1 MGTPSRQSSGIDYP
15 VAIRS
20 GEGAHVKW
28 CRELRCSPRVTPAC
42 RGTFGVASRV
52 PSTVLHVKMER
63 GTSLETLYRVRASS
77 CDDEGTTCFFSSFS
91 GISSYDGEFRLPLVL
106 AQEVQSSIQLVK
118 ESWGLLSRY
127 CRAKRPHLGLCPGTN
142 VPLQGPQG
150 YRGPIPVE
158 LRASGLVS
166 RRSKGLRSPLETRPD
181 SPGKPGMQPRDPCCP
196 WRGTLCRG
204 QKRK

>member
-1 MGTPSRQSSGIDYP
+1 M
-15 VAIRS
+15 
-20 GEGAHVKW
+20 KW
-28 CRELRCSPRVTPAC
+28 CRELRCSPRVTPVC

-150 YRGPIPVE
+150 YRGRIPVSPGGSR
-158 LRASGLVS
+158 LVLSG
-166 RRSKGLRSPLETRPD
+166 RKGLHYPLESRHV
-181 SPGKPGMQPRDPCCP
+181 
-196 WRGTLCRG
+196 TLG
-204 QKRK
+204 AQ

>member
-1 MGTPSRQSSGIDYP
+1 M
-15 VAIRS
+15 
-20 GEGAHVKW
+20 KW
-28 CRELRCSPRVTPAC
+28 CRELRCSPRVTPVC

-118 ESWGLLSRY
+118 ESWGLLSRH

-150 YRGPIPVE
+150 YRGHIPVE

-166 RRSKGLRSPLETRPD
+166 RRSKGLR
-181 SPGKPGMQPRDPCCP
+181 CP
-196 WRGTLCRG
+196 HESSHGHFG
-204 QKRK
+204 AH